1 MLSRFA
7 TLRGLV
13 TPLVTL
19 AVLGAIFGLYYLHVR
34 SQAAKFDNRNMR
46 RLATLS
52 RQVEST
58 VRGYADAVRTLYKND
73 PAQVQLDLKQFLEE
87 QTDLTLDDPS
97 PTHAG
102 IPPA

>member
-7 TLRGLV
+7 TLRRLV

-19 AVLGAIFGLYYLHVR
+19 AVFGAIFGVYYLHVR
-34 SQAAKFDNRNMR
+34 SQAAKFDNRNLR

-58 VRGYADAVRTLYKND
+58 VRGYADAVRSLYRND
-73 PAQVQLDLKQFLEE
+73 PAKVQLDLKQFLDEQRSEE
-87 QTDLTLDDPS
+87 RRV
-97 PTHAG
+97 G
-102 IPPA
+102 KEC